1 MKVELVE
8 VEDLKHIEGYSKR
21 RVEWLKKKVL
31 KEQIW
36 NKPLALDDKHALVM
50 DGQHR
55 MEVARALG
63 FKRVPAVKFSYADI
77 EIWSLRPGKYEF
89 DWKMVTERALSGD
102 IYPYKTVK
110 HRFPGDLPVIS
121 YTLDELR

>member
-8 VEDLKHIEGYSKR
+8 VESLKHIEGYSKR
-21 RVEWLKKKVL
+21 RVEWLKEKVL
-31 KEQIW
+31 NEKIW
-36 NKPLALDDKHALVM
+36 NKPLALDDQHALVM

-63 FKRVPAVKFSYADI
+63 LKRVPAVKFSYAEV
-77 EIWSLRPGKYEF
+77 EIWSLRPAKYEF

-110 HRFPGDLPVIS
+110 HRFPIDLPVIS
-121 YTLDELR
+121 YSLEDLR

>member
-8 VEDLKHIEGYSKR
+8 VEDLKHIESYSKR
-21 RVEWLKKKVL
+21 RVEWLKEKIL
-31 KEQIW
+31 NEQIW
-36 NKPLALDDKHALVM
+36 NKPLALDTQHALVM

-55 MEVARALG
+55 MEVARALKL
-63 FKRVPAVKFSYADI
+63 KRVPAIKFTYADV

-89 DWKMVTERALSGD
+89 DWKMITERALSGD

-110 HRFPGDLPVIS
+110 HRFPIDLPVIS
-121 YTLDELR
+121 YSLDELR